1 MPKLP
6 GGRWQEAGEGGGRP
20 LGIGMKAPG
29 LILALPFVECVTLG
43 KYISLNLDFLICEM
57 GILVS
62 TS

>member
-6 GGRWQEAGEGGGRP
+6 GGCWQEAGEGRGRP

-43 KYISLNLDFLICEM
+43 KFFSLNLDFLICEM

>member
-1 MPKLP
+1 M
-6 GGRWQEAGEGGGRP
+6 Q
-20 LGIGMKAPG
+20 APG

-43 KYISLNLDFLICEM
+43 KFISLNLDFLICEM

>member
-6 GGRWQEAGEGGGRP
+6 GGCWQEAGEGGGRP
-20 LGIGMKAPG
+20 LGIRMKGPG

-57 GILVS
+57 GILMF

>member
-1 MPKLP
+1 MPRLP
-6 GGRWQEAGEGGGRP
+6 GGWWEVAGEGGGRP

-43 KYISLNLDFLICEM
+43 KHISLNLDFLICEM
-57 GILVS
+57 GILMS